1 MIKINLV
8 SVYVPKDRLLVEKQV
23 ASLAGLFV
31 VAIVIS
37 LLWSLSVSAQKAEV
51 GQLLAVEKTEL
62 KRLVLVQMRIDDF
75 QKKKKRREEIL
86 EAIKKLQSR
95 RVGPYPFLDDLNMML
110 PRDIWLTRITE
121 SSLAIGVSGYTFS
134 NTAVADLMR
143 SMEASEHFTNVEL
156 TEIQQ
161 SKIKTETVKR
171 FTITSTWNIE
181 RKTEEEKKAMEKG
194 KGKGK
199 KAANRK

>member
-8 SVYVPKDRLLVEKQV
+8 SVYVPKDRLLVEKQF
-23 ASLAGLFV
+23 ASLASLL
-31 VAIVIS
+31 IVSIVLS
-37 LLWSLSVSAQKAEV
+37 LLWFFSVSSQKAEV

-62 KRLVLVQMRIDDF
+62 KRLELVQKRIDDF

-95 RVGPYPFLDDLNMML
+95 RVGPYPFLDDLNIML
-110 PRDIWLTRITE
+110 PPDIWLTKITE
-121 SSLAIGVSGYTFS
+121 NNLAIGVSGFTFS

-143 SMEASEHFTNVEL
+143 SMEASEHFSKVEL

-161 SKIKTETVKR
+161 SKVKNEAVKR
-171 FTITSTWNIE
+171 FTITSAWNIE
-181 RKTEEEKKAMEKG
+181 RETEEEKKKKEMEKG
-194 KGKGK
+194 KKTANK
-199 KAANRK
+199 K